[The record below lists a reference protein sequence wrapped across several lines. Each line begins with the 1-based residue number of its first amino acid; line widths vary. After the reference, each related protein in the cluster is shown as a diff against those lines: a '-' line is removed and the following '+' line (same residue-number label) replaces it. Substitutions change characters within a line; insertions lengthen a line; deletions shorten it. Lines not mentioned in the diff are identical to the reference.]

1 MKKIVKNI
9 TLLLAA
15 VLLLASASYA
25 QYAHLILTVN
35 VPFEFNVGEKIFPAG
50 QYKIVR
56 TSPDMLV
63 LRDGHDQFL
72 ASTVTGPVQARDVQP
87 NSKLRFEM
95 KDGRHVLS
103 QVWLAGVSTGYQ
115 LPAAKRLPM
124 MAQHKATSSPGK

>member
-1 MKKIVKNI
+1 MKKIVTNI

-15 VLLLASASYA
+15 VLLLASAGYA

-35 VPFEFNVGEKIFPAG
+35 VPFEFNVGEKVFPAG

-56 TSPDMLV
+56 TAPDMLV

-72 ASTVTGPVQARDVQP
+72 ASVVAGPVQALGEQP
-87 NSKLRFEM
+87 DSKLRFEM

-103 QVWLAGVSTGYQ
+103 QVWLAGASTGYQ
-115 LPAAKRLPM
+115 LPAAKHLAVL
-124 MAQHKATSSPGK
+124 AQHKATSSPGK